1 MAASRY
7 HRAKP
12 IRVRKPVVLLATEGS
27 HTEVVYFQELK
38 KTHREVVTVLISA
51 GKPGELNPKRVL
63 KRLRDEVRKHR
74 RNKDWLRSDSAWLV
88 VDTDQWAE
96 EERQEILREARE
108 GDFQLA
114 ASNPCFEVWLL
125 LHFREVWPSATGK
138 DLRELLAANDCLG
151 LFTKTSYPVAR
162 LLPQTQ
168 AAIERARRSDTAD
181 LQAWPGAGSTRV
193 YKAVE
198 AIIQKVLK

>member
-38 KTHREVVTVLISA
+38 KTHRQVVTVLISG

-63 KRLRDEVRKHR
+63 KRLRDEVLKHR

-88 VDTDQWAE
+88 VDTDQWPE

-125 LHFREVWPSATGK
+125 LHFFERHGPRQRRRICENCW
-138 DLRELLAANDCLG
+138 
-151 LFTKTSYPVAR
+151 
-162 LLPQTQ
+162 PQTTAS
-168 AAIERARRSDTAD
+168 AASRKPPIPWHACSRKHRRPSSVPAARIQQTSRHGRAREAREF
-181 LQAWPGAGSTRV
+181 TRLS
-193 YKAVE
+193 KPSH
-198 AIIQKVLK
+198 KKF

>member
-38 KTHREVVTVLISA
+38 KTHREVVTVLISG

-63 KRLRDEVRKHR
+63 KRLRDEVLKHR
-74 RNKDWLRSDSAWLV
+74 RNMDWLRSDSAWLV

-96 EERQEILREARE
+96 EERQEILREARD

-125 LHFREVWPSATGK
+125 LHFREAWPSATGK

-151 LFTKTSYPVAR
+151 CFTKTSYPMAR

-181 LQAWPGAGSTRV
+181 LQAWPGSGSTRV

-198 AIIQKVLK
+198 AITQKVLK